1 MSCIGYN
8 CSSIL
13 DQDIGSLLVGDSVGC
28 FRALSFTQV
37 HCTYT
42 HMHIYMHVYN
52 SHDAYIYTVQV
63 YKETMYSWNLLG
75 CMWAG
80 VLRRHRQLGWNSRP
94 VGGRRRCRDFFLDV
108 HGHVRC
114 THIPASFLSLY
125 IYMYHTY
132 IYIFIYA
139 CAFFYKG
146 YMFEKQTYNMWNNL
160 GSPKLTALSSLR
172 CLAAFHCGRGR
183 NFLHQLL
190 GVLGWLT
197 YVWIVGSILCIHH
210 QVIKR
215 GN

>member
-1 MSCIGYN
+1 
-8 CSSIL
+8 
-13 DQDIGSLLVGDSVGC
+13 
-28 FRALSFTQV
+28 
-37 HCTYT
+37 
-42 HMHIYMHVYN
+42 MHVYN
-52 SHDAYIYTVQV
+52 SHDAYIYIPCKYIRKQ
-63 YKETMYSWNLLG
+63 
-75 CMWAG
+75 
-80 VLRRHRQLGWNSRP
+80 
-94 VGGRRRCRDFFLDV
+94 
-108 HGHVRC
+108 C
-114 THIPASFLSLY
+114 THGISWVACGLVSWEGIGSLVGIVGRLVGEGVAGTSAWMCMGMCAVLTSLLPFSLY

-132 IYIFIYA
+132 IYIYA

-183 NFLHQLL
+183 IFLHQLL